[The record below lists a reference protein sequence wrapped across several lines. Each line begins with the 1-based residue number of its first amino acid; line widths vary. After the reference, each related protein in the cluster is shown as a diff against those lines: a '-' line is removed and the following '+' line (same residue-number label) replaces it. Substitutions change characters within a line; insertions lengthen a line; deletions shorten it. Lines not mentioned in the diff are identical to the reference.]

1 MGEGIAL
8 MIFSQMNVLF
18 LAIPMLI
25 IFSLFTQMA
34 EGATYSVVPFINKKA
49 LGAVA
54 GVVGA
59 GGNAGAVAA
68 GFLFKGAMEWNDVFF
83 TIGVVVVIASFL
95 TFFVRFSPEQEA
107 EEKALFEKANMDLL
121 QIRADRANEALLHSA
136 KVISDYNATH
146 EEKV

>member
-1 MGEGIAL
+1 
-8 MIFSQMNVLF
+8 LF

-25 IFSLFTQMA
+25 VFSLFTQMA

-68 GFLFKGAMEWNDVFF
+68 GFLFKGAMDWNDVFF
-83 TIGVVVVIASFL
+83 TIGVVVTIASFL
-95 TFFVRFSPEQEA
+95 TFFLKFSPEQEA
-107 EEKALFEKANMDLL
+107 EEKALFEKASLNEL
-121 QIRADRANEALLHSA
+121 QLKADRANEALETSA
-136 KVISDYNATH
+136 KIIADYNATH
-146 EEKV
+146 DQKV